1 MWPKYSRSMP
11 SRAMVVVGGGA
22 STRFGQDKLMIE
34 IDGRTLLE
42 HTIDAVVDHVDVCVV
57 VCREE
62 IGPTVLER
70 RPEVVV
76 TAGGPTRTLSEMS
89 GLSAIEPEVDLI
101 GIHDAARPLVSG
113 ATIEELYDTA
123 LRQGGA
129 VPLMQY
135 RQVVVDR
142 ETLSPI
148 PGVHGAQ
155 TPQVFRAPDLIAA
168 YSRAREDGFEGHD
181 TVEVMQVYSDVK
193 IIGIQ
198 GDPANLKVTYPED
211 LDEVRER
218 LSGASRT

>member
-1 MWPKYSRSMP
+1 
-11 SRAMVVVGGGA
+11 MVVVGGGA

-42 HTIDAVVDHVDVCVV
+42 HTIDAVIDHVDVCVV

-70 RPEVVV
+70 RPGVVV
-76 TAGGPTRTLSEMS
+76 TAGGSTRTRSEIS
-89 GLSAIEPEVDLI
+89 GLSAIDREVDLV

-123 LRQGGA
+123 LREGGA
-129 VPLMQY
+129 VPLLKY
-135 RQVVVDR
+135 RQILVDR
-142 ETLSPI
+142 ETLSPV

-155 TPQVFRAPDLIAA
+155 TPQVFRATDLMAA
-168 YSRAREDGFEGHD
+168 YSRAEEEGFEGHD
-181 TVEVMQVYSDVK
+181 TVEVMQEYSDVR
-193 IIGIQ
+193 IVAIP

-211 LDEVRER
+211 LDEVRR
-218 LSGASRT
+218 LSDPSHT

>member
-1 MWPKYSRSMP
+1 
-11 SRAMVVVGGGA
+11 MVVVGGGA
-22 STRFGQDKLMIE
+22 STRFGQDKLMIV

-42 HTIDAVVDHVDVCVV
+42 HTIDAVIDHVDVCVV
-57 VCREE
+57 VCRED
-62 IGPTVLER
+62 IHPTVLER
-70 RPEVVV
+70 HPEVVV
-76 TAGGPTRTLSEMS
+76 TTGGPTRTRSEIS
-89 GLSAIEPEVDLI
+89 GLSVLDREVDLV

-113 ATIEELYDTA
+113 ATIEELYDNA
-123 LRQGGA
+123 LREGGA
-129 VPLMQY
+129 VPLVEY
-135 RQVVVDR
+135 RQVLVDR

-181 TVEVMQVYSDVK
+181 TVEVMQAYSDVK

-211 LDEVRER
+211 LDEVRRR
-218 LSGASRT
+218 LSDSSRT